1 MRIKI
6 NLESISERLSLPAH
20 YNYIL
25 QAFIYR
31 NLSKTLADKIHSQ
44 GFAFEKRQ
52 FRLFTFSRLLGS
64 FQRNQDTI
72 AYQGLIS
79 LWVASPLTE
88 ILESFASHLAR
99 KGKIKLDR
107 SYCRITGIEVPFTE
121 DFESTDSHR
130 LTQKGIV
137 GGVSLPRFSMMIKML
152 SPVTAYSTLLT
163 QDKKR
168 KTYYYSPFEADFNR
182 ICHQN
187 LLKKYQLLSHPN
199 SSPSTGEVGEGDF
212 KKLLDLTEKFSIIP
226 ERVSKRNEH
235 IIMYKGTVIKAWSG
249 IYRLEGSPEL
259 IKVAFDCGLGAKNS
273 QGFGMIEKYRKNVTT
288 D

>member
-6 NLESISERLSLPAH
+6 NFEPFGNQLNLSAH

-25 QAFIYR
+25 QGFIYR
-31 NLSKTLADKIHSQ
+31 NLSRTIADKIHSQ

-64 FQRNQDTI
+64 FLRNQDTI
-72 AYQGLIS
+72 SYQGIFS
-79 LWVASPLTE
+79 LWIASPLTE
-88 ILESFASHLAR
+88 ILESFASHLAK
-99 KGKIKLDR
+99 KGKVKLGE
-107 SYCRITGIEVPFTE
+107 SYCRITGIEVPFKEEYDNSVT
-121 DFESTDSHR
+121 
-130 LTQKGIV
+130 V
-137 GGVSLPRFSMMIKML
+137 KML

-163 QDKKR
+163 QDKRR

-187 LLKKYQLLSHPN
+187 LLKKYQILSHPI
-199 SSPSTGEVGEGDF
+199 SSPLMGEIGEGDS
-212 KKLLDLTEKFSIIP
+212 KKLLDLTPNFSIIP

-273 QGFGMIEKYRKNVTT
+273 QGFGMIEKYIPKV
-288 D
+288 

>member
-6 NLESISERLSLPAH
+6 NLEPIGERLNLPAH

-25 QAFIYR
+25 QAFIYH
-31 NLSKTLADKIHSQ
+31 NLSRTIAEKIHSK

-64 FQRNQDTI
+64 FLRNQDTI
-72 AYQGLIS
+72 SYQGTIS

-99 KGKIKLDR
+99 KGRIKLDK

-121 DFESTDSHR
+121 DFVTTDGHR

-137 GGVSLPRFSMMIKML
+137 GGVSQPQLSIMVKML
-152 SPVTAYSTLLT
+152 SPVTVYSTLLT
-163 QDKKR
+163 QDKRR
-168 KTYYYSPFEADFNR
+168 KTYYYSPFEEDFSR

-187 LLKKYQLLSHPN
+187 LLKKYQILYKTTN
-199 SSPSTGEVGEGDF
+199 
-212 KKLLDLTEKFSIIP
+212 LDRPPLDRPEKFSIIP
-226 ERVSKRNEH
+226 ERVSNRNEH
-235 IIMYKGTVIKAWSG
+235 IVMYKGTVIKAWSG
-249 IYRLEGSPEL
+249 IYRLEGSAEL

-273 QGFGMIEKYRKNVTT
+273 QGFGMVDKLVTC
-288 D
+288 

>member
-1 MRIKI
+1 MRIRI
-6 NLESISERLSLPAH
+6 NLEPISERLILPAH

-25 QAFIYR
+25 QGFIYR
-31 NLSKTLADKIHSQ
+31 NLSKTIADKIHSQ

-64 FQRNQDTI
+64 FLRNHDTI
-72 AYQGLIS
+72 SYQGTIS

-99 KGKIKLDR
+99 KGKVKLGT
-107 SYCRITGIEVPFTE
+107 SYCRITGIEVPFKEKYDNSVT
-121 DFESTDSHR
+121 
-130 LTQKGIV
+130 
-137 GGVSLPRFSMMIKML
+137 IKML
-152 SPVTAYSTLLT
+152 SSTTVYSTLLT
-163 QDKKR
+163 KDNKR
-168 KTYYYSPFEADFNR
+168 KTYYYSPFEADFSR

-187 LLKKYQLLSHPN
+187 LLKKYQILHKETIDP
-199 SSPSTGEVGEGDF
+199 T
-212 KKLLDLTEKFSIIP
+212 LDFSIKP

-273 QGFGMIEKYRKNVTT
+273 QGFGMVEKYIPKG
-288 D
+288 

>member
-6 NLESISERLSLPAH
+6 NLEPIGERLTLPSH

-31 NLSKTLADKIHSQ
+31 NLSKTLAEKVHSQ

-72 AYQGLIS
+72 FYQNTIS

-99 KGKIKLDR
+99 KGKIKLGT
-107 SYCRITGIEVPFTE
+107 SYCRITGIEVPFKEEYDNSVT
-121 DFESTDSHR
+121 
-130 LTQKGIV
+130 V
-137 GGVSLPRFSMMIKML
+137 KML

-163 QDKKR
+163 LDKKR
-168 KTYYYSPFEADFNR
+168 KTYYYSPFEEDFKR

-187 LLKKYQLLSHPN
+187 LLKKYQILN
-199 SSPSTGEVGEGDF
+199 N
-212 KKLLDLTEKFSIIP
+212 KALDSNINFSIIP

-273 QGFGMIEKYRKNVTT
+273 QGFGMIEKYIPKV
-288 D
+288 